1 MNFNNPILIFDYQ
14 LSGHHLEY
22 IHHLYMAAIK
32 RKNVNFV
39 FSLPNNFQEI
49 SNVLDWPSSPN
60 VAFSF
65 FNNEKLSNSKR
76 LLLRSWHFSKILRC
90 EVIKHDTNQ
99 IFLITS
105 ILGTLPFLPYF

>member
-32 RKNVNFV
+32 EKNVNFV

-65 FNNEKLSNSKR
+65 FNN
-76 LLLRSWHFSKILRC
+76 
-90 EVIKHDTNQ
+90 
-99 IFLITS
+99 
-105 ILGTLPFLPYF
+105 